1 MHIRNKQNFWSGVM
15 FLAFGAFFA
24 GFGTQYSM
32 GSAAK
37 MGPGYF
43 PTALGVIL
51 AVMGAAIAI
60 GAAGPTAHETHVD
73 RFHFRELGLVLG
85 AVVLFGVLLKPLGL
99 ILSLL
104 VLVLVSSFASHEF
117 SWKAALLNAIILIVL
132 CYAVFIWALKLIFPL
147 WPAFLGLY

>member
-24 GFGTQYSM
+24 GFGVQYSM

-43 PTALGVIL
+43 PTSLGVIL
-51 AVMGAAIAI
+51 AIMGAVITVSAVSPKA
-60 GAAGPTAHETHVD
+60 TETHVD
-73 RFHFRELGLVLG
+73 RFHFRELVLVLG

-104 VLVLVSSFASHEF
+104 ALVLASSLASHEF
-117 SWKAALLNAIILIVL
+117 GWKASLLNAIVLIVL
-132 CYAVFIWALKLIFPL
+132 CYVVFIWALKLIFPL
-147 WPAFLGLY
+147 WPAFLGLS